1 MKFPFANTQDKFR
14 IKNVGTILIVQ
25 RNIEKCLVTGEKSL
39 LNTNFTNNPNYTKI
53 KRIYYNYLF
62 YNRL

>member
-1 MKFPFANTQDKFR
+1 MKFPFVNTQDKFR

-39 LNTNFTNNPNYTKI
+39 LNTNFTNNPNYTNKE
-53 KRIYYNYLF
+53 NL
-62 YNRL
+62 L